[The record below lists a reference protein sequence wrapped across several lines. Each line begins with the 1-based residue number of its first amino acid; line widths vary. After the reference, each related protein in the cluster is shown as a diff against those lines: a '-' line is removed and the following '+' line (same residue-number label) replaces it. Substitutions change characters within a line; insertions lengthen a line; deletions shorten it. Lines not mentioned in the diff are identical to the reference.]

1 MRCIA
6 YSAEQL
12 QMRAVALQMSSVPDE
27 AVEQWQAEIDA
38 LKAGKRLKWKG
49 VMQNQTG
56 ARSVVR
62 YDPAG
67 VNFMG
72 VKAHFVHKLSE
83 ERKGKR
89 DTEIDWLPVLSFSA
103 KAAMTNAWNQKD
115 VVTFAPSGA
124 RPMIPEGIRSD
135 CTYHTG
141 GEAIQGDPATVR
153 ELIQEQIN
161 TNATGKHSARNH
173 PIHVPT
179 AAGQPVRG

>member
-1 MRCIA
+1 MA
-6 YSAEQL
+6 YSAKQM
-12 QMRAVALQMSSVPDE
+12 QMRSVAPQMSSVPDE

-72 VKAHFVHKLSE
+72 VKTHFVHKLSE
-83 ERKGKR
+83 ERKAKR
-89 DTEIDWLPVLSFSA
+89 STESDWLPVLSFSA
-103 KAAMTNAWNQKD
+103 KAAMLNAIQLKN
-115 VVTFAPSGA
+115 VVMSAPGGA
-124 RPMIPEGIRSD
+124 RSVISEGMRPD
-135 CTYHTG
+135 RTYHTG
-141 GEAIQGDPATVR
+141 GDAIQGDPATVR